1 MAASE
6 GMGVSGRMAVLRP
19 RRRARGWGALLVPLL
34 LLAPLAT
41 PAPLRAQ
48 AAASPDR
55 GFLWRLRSGA
65 GTVYLAGSLH
75 LLPASAAL
83 PPPYQRA
90 YAEAERL
97 VLEIDPATLA
107 SPDAMGG
114 LMGDMMQRALLP
126 PDRSLQALLG
136 PRHWSQLLRAVAP
149 LGLPPESLDRFQPWL
164 LNLLVMHQSMQGGD
178 FTAESGVEGQLQRR
192 AVADGKPIEAL
203 ETAQQQLELFAGLPL
218 AEQRAML
225 VQSLDEAA
233 AVPAQLVDLE
243 KAWRRGDEAS
253 LEALMGR
260 SFPEGSQ
267 GRRRFLGQRNRA
279 WLPAIEARL
288 RRPDD
293 TLVVVG
299 ALHLLGADG
308 LVALLRQRGL
318 VLERV
323 EGGAPAPAAVA
334 PGPARQPLL
343 RP

>member
-1 MAASE
+1 
-6 GMGVSGRMAVLRP
+6 MAVSAPQAARAARAP
-19 RRRARGWGALLVPLL
+19 RRSPRRTRWCSALLVPLL
-34 LLAPLAT
+34 AVAPFAP

-48 AAASPDR
+48 GVGAPER
-55 GFLWRLRSGA
+55 GFLWRLRRGA

-75 LLPASAAL
+75 LLPPAAAL
-83 PPPYQRA
+83 PSPYQRA

-97 VLEIDPATLA
+97 VLEIDPASLA
-107 SPDAMGG
+107 SPDAIGA

-136 PRHWSQLLRAVAP
+136 PSRWSQLLQAVVP
-149 LGLPPESLDRFQPWL
+149 LGLPPEGLDRVQPWL
-164 LNLLVMHQSMQGGD
+164 VNLLVMHQSLQGGD
-178 FTAESGVEGQLQRR
+178 FRAESGVEGQLQRR

-203 ETAQQQLELFAGLPL
+203 ETAAQQLELFAGLPL
-218 AEQRAML
+218 ADQVAML
-225 VQSLDEAA
+225 QQTLTEAA
-233 AVPAQLVDLE
+233 AVPAQLVELE

-253 LEALMGR
+253 LEALMIR
-260 SFPEGSQ
+260 SFPEGSTS
-267 GRRRFLGQRNRA
+267 RVRFLGQRNRA

-299 ALHLLGADG
+299 ALHLLGPDG

-323 EGGAPAPAAVA
+323 DAVPAAA
-334 PGPARQPLL
+334 AAG